1 MVCKIAWKCVGH
13 VFETAL
19 HVEFLLQVC
28 LGDRII
34 VDVVNNLPGQSTTI
48 HWHGTEQKGTPHMD
62 GVPMVTQCP
71 ITEYTTFRYDF
82 TATRVGTLYWHSH
95 SGKSI
100 ILILCTH
107 QKPKSF

>member
-1 MVCKIAWKCVGH
+1 M
-13 VFETAL
+13 
-19 HVEFLLQVC
+19 C

-48 HWHGTEQKGTPHMD
+48 HWHGMEQKGTPHMD

-71 ITEYTTFRYDF
+71 ITEHTTFRYDF

-100 ILILCTH
+100 ILCTAL
-107 QKPKSF
+107 